1 MMLASQHST
10 AQRLIHILLRQL
22 GPGAE
27 LIEAQE
33 REWASATFNGARHI
47 LHFRL
52 PLLAAAAAP
61 PVALAGLADHE
72 FTLPGQIVADCL
84 VSSQRRQC
92 DKAGLWSLHCTV
104 ELLTIAAD

>member
-61 PVALAGLADHE
+61 PDALYDEGKGNEGGRFEFDRTISRLMEMQSDDYLALGHGED
-72 FTLPGQIVADCL
+72 
-84 VSSQRRQC
+84 
-92 DKAGLWSLHCTV
+92 
-104 ELLTIAAD
+104 